1 MFESMLVIAS
11 YVTAVFAPVLIP
23 VTVHAVHFFR
33 DLRPTYRPIRAVSA
47 VRLPRLA
54 VPRRVAAPAM
64 G

>member
-1 MFESMLVIAS
+1 MFESMLVIGS
-11 YVTAVFAPVLIP
+11 YLAGVLVPVLIP
-23 VTVHAVHFFR
+23 ATVHAVHFFR